1 MRFMI
6 LVVALVTTTLTGC
19 SSLAAGPALDGSNW
33 QLTGWADT
41 GVDPL
46 PFGITATFTAE
57 QMAGQTGV
65 NRYSGSYRLS
75 HGDRLTL
82 EPVAGTRMAGPPEAM
97 EAEQAFFRLLEQ
109 VQTYRRAGDELTLAD
124 ADRRPLLTFRA
135 TP

>member
-1 MRFMI
+1 MRLLSAFVV
-6 LVVALVTTTLTGC
+6 LVIIFLTGC

-57 QMAGQTGV
+57 QMAGQSGV

-75 HGDRLTL
+75 PGDRLTL
-82 EPVAGTRMAGPPEAM
+82 GPVAGTRMAGPPEAM

-109 VQTYRRAGDELTLAD
+109 VQTYRRAADELTLAD
-124 ADRRPLLTFRA
+124 AGRRPLLTFRA